1 MNRELRIGLTV
12 LIINTLICLIY
23 LIVNMF
29 FRKEHAGSYMLRFWV
44 MLVCPVVG
52 PVFFFFG
59 WLYFKL
65 FMNEPVDL
73 EDVIF
78 SKERVKTY
86 RKADEARERNFVSL
100 EEAMAV
106 SDKASTRELMLDLV
120 RRDIRESLHTIAMAL
135 NSEDTEI
142 SHYAA
147 SVLQETLNT
156 FRVNVQKLYRTIL
169 EMREEDE
176 NEENRGQIVL
186 FCRELIGSL
195 DSVLKQKVL
204 SPMEQE
210 TYVTQMAEVMN
221 ILREYEVPEP
231 EMFEAMA
238 MRFLD
243 VKDYIHCEEWCDI
256 LMKTYPDIL
265 SSYTCKLKL
274 YYTVH
279 DRDRFFETMDALKHS
294 DVIVDSETLKM
305 IRTFS

>member
-12 LIINTLICLIY
+12 LIINTLISLIY

-44 MLVCPVVG
+44 MLICPVVG

-156 FRVNVQKLYRTIL
+156 FRVNVQKLYRTIWRCGKK
-169 EMREEDE
+169 MRT
-176 NEENRGQIVL
+176 RRIGGGL
-186 FCRELIGSL
+186 FCFAGSS
-195 DSVLKQKVL
+195 SV
-204 SPMEQE
+204 
-210 TYVTQMAEVMN
+210 
-221 ILREYEVPEP
+221 R
-231 EMFEAMA
+231 
-238 MRFLD
+238 
-243 VKDYIHCEEWCDI
+243 
-256 LMKTYPDIL
+256 
-265 SSYTCKLKL
+265 
-274 YYTVH
+274 
-279 DRDRFFETMDALKHS
+279 
-294 DVIVDSETLKM
+294 
-305 IRTFS
+305 